1 MLPDELEEKVGE
13 GEVCVKV
20 EILFLNI
27 WSYNLWILLS
37 VSATSPASYITKNL
51 YSVLKESLFSH

>member
-1 MLPDELEEKVGE
+1 MLPDELEEKVGVG

-27 WSYNLWILLS
+27 WSYNFWILLS
-37 VSATSPASYITKNL
+37 VSATSPASYITKICIQ
-51 YSVLKESLFSH
+51 S